1 MNLIDFIP
9 IGKENK
15 KTRQELM
22 NSVKITDIR
31 AFRQEIV
38 KLRKKYTIIED
49 NGYYLPRTKEEYL
62 EFIQKQNQRL
72 CDTAKTIDLAY
83 KEMEELN
90 YE

>member
-15 KTRQELM
+15 QTRQELM
-22 NSVKITDIR
+22 YKAKITEDE
-31 AFRQEIV
+31 F
-38 KLRKKYTIIED
+38 KKELLNLKHKYIILFD
-49 NGYYLPRTKEEYL
+49 NGYYLPQTKEEYL

-83 KEMEELN
+83 KEMEEL
-90 YE
+90 E

>member
-9 IGKENK
+9 TGKEK
-15 KTRQELM
+15 KQTKQELM
-22 NSVKITDIR
+22 YKAKITEDEFKEELSR
-31 AFRQEIV
+31 L
-38 KLRKKYTIIED
+38 KHKYIILFD
-49 NGYYLPRTKEEYL
+49 NGYYVPSTKEEYL

-83 KEMEELN
+83 KEMEELD